1 MHLVSSE
8 SLAIRDAA
16 VVQIDVVALEEVAV
30 NDTIPNESSPLN
42 QRTGTKVAGTSTLS
56 QNYDTIPNYVR
67 YRQRQISNLH
77 D

>member
-30 NDTIPNESSPLN
+30 NDTIHQRIEPVEPAYWNEGRWYIDAFAEL
-42 QRTGTKVAGTSTLS
+42 
-56 QNYDTIPNYVR
+56 
-67 YRQRQISNLH
+67 
-77 D
+77 